1 MRRAAR
7 SFALALVL
15 CLPTLYAHSADP
27 PADRDTVPIQETKR
41 SSTLRAFYFP
51 FLAVGHG
58 LFLVVEYGVAYPA
71 YYLVKPVADFVYSSS
86 DDPANFPN
94 SVPSQPPPR

>member
-7 SFALALVL
+7 TFALALAL
-15 CLPTLYAHSADP
+15 WLPSIAALSADDP
-27 PADRDTVPIQETKR
+27 VDRDTAPIQETKR
-41 SSTLRAFYFP
+41 SSTLRAVYFP

-58 LFLVVEYGVAYPA
+58 IFFLLEYGVGYPI
-71 YYLVKPVADFVYSSS
+71 YYVFKPVIDFVYSSP

>member
-7 SFALALVL
+7 TFALALVL
-15 CLPTLYAHSADP
+15 CVPPLAAHAADS
-27 PADRDTVPIQETKR
+27 PADRDTVSIQETKR
-41 SSTLRAFYFP
+41 SSTLRALYFP
-51 FLAVGHG
+51 FLAIGHG
-58 LFLVVEYGVAYPA
+58 IFFVVEYGVAYPA
-71 YYLVKPVADFVYSSS
+71 YHLFKPAVDFIYSSS

>member
-1 MRRAAR
+1 MRRAAW

-15 CLPTLYAHSADP
+15 YLPPLAAPSADSP
-27 PADRDTVPIQETKR
+27 TERDTVPTQETKR
-41 SSTLRAFYFP
+41 SSTLRGLYFP

-58 LFLVVEYGVAYPA
+58 LFFVVEYGVGYPV
-71 YYLVKPVADFVYSSS
+71 YYVFKPAIDFIYSSS
-86 DDPANFPN
+86 EDPANFPN

>member
-15 CLPTLYAHSADP
+15 CLPTPATHSADS
-27 PADRDTVPIQETKR
+27 PADRDAVPIQETKR
-41 SSTLRAFYFP
+41 SSTLRALYFP

-58 LFLVVEYGVAYPA
+58 IFFVLEYGVAYPA
-71 YYLVKPVADFVYSSS
+71 YYVFKPAIDFIYSSS

>member
-15 CLPTLYAHSADP
+15 CLPPLAAHSAD
-27 PADRDTVPIQETKR
+27 AAADTVPIQETKR
-41 SSTLRAFYFP
+41 SSTLRALYFP

-58 LFLVVEYGVAYPA
+58 IFFVVEYGVGYPI
-71 YYLVKPVADFVYSSS
+71 YYVFKPAVDFVYSSS